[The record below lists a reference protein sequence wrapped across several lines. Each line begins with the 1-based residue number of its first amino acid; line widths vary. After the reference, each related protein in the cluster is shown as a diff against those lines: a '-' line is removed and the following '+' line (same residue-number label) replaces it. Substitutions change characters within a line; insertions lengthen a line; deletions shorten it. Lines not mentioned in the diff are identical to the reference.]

1 MLLPQ
6 RQGGRRAPLRRVIEK
21 ALAPVGRI
29 RSIVVDAVL
38 AVDFLVSST
47 QAAQHVAAAK
57 HRLRTDR
64 PPTTSFGFCGGFC
77 ALMDDKPSC
86 AADKQVGQ
94 RASQGDAGGQDEHA
108 LAAGTLAT
116 LHRALDAVH
125 GGKTN
130 GHGGYTRTTTTGLYT
145 SACCMLAPPRPHSTT
160 IMRLAA
166 PRDPFPA
173 LRHYS
178 TLYTHDVGHCRLEPP
193 THPHTTPTSS

>member
-1 MLLPQ
+1 ME
-6 RQGGRRAPLRRVIEK
+6 GWVEGWAGRRAGRAKAPLRRVIEK

-57 HRLRTDR
+57 HRLLTDR
-64 PPTTSFGFCGGFC
+64 RPTTSFGFCGGFC
-77 ALMDDKPSC
+77 ALMGDKPSC

-108 LAAGTLAT
+108 LAVGT

-125 GGKTN
+125 GGKQADK
-130 GHGGYTRTTTTGLYT
+130 GHLRVLTLVSTRAPA
-145 SACCMLAPPRPHSTT
+145 ACWRRRAPT
-160 IMRLAA
+160 AQQ
-166 PRDPFPA
+166 
-173 LRHYS
+173 
-178 TLYTHDVGHCRLEPP
+178 
-193 THPHTTPTSS
+193 